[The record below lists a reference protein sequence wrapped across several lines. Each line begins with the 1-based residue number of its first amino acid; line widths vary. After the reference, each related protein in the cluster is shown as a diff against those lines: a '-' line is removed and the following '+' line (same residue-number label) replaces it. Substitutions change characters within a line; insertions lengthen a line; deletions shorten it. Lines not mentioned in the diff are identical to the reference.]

1 MSLRSR
7 LVLSYILIIVV
18 CLAIIGG
25 AVTLVLQSYR
35 DRYTMARLDDIVR
48 PVYTQLRT
56 SVATGTSLDRLWFA
70 LEEQAADSEVY
81 ILLLDGRGNIV
92 RQAIPIPDEE
102 TAVLAVP
109 PERLPS
115 RISQA
120 QQGKFTAASGQ
131 TYIYAALP
139 TGRLFDS
146 SDSAVI
152 RTIVV
157 AVPRGQPIGLLA
169 TLIRPFLYTGL
180 IALAVSIIIAFILA
194 RSIFRPV
201 QKVTQAAEDIA
212 HGQYGREIEVT
223 GPSEVRGLAIA
234 FNEMSLQV
242 KQAQER
248 LRHFVADVSHQL
260 KSPLTSIHGFARA
273 ITDGTAADKEAVK
286 KSADIIQDESRKMMH
301 QVDELLELSRMQS
314 GQVKLAQETVDL
326 AEILEQCR
334 EIFLPRA
341 EEKELRITLDIGSVP
356 GLTGDADRL
365 EQVFNNLL
373 DNAIKNSPA
382 GGEVLITAAGN
393 VSAVEIRIVD
403 SGPGIP
409 PEQIPFVFQRFYQ
422 AMGVRT
428 GVGLGL
434 AIAREIVLAHG
445 GDISVTSSPG
455 EKTEF
460 IIRLPVR
467 NTAE

>member
-18 CLAIIGG
+18 CLAIIAV

-35 DRYTMARLDDIVR
+35 DRYTMARLEDIVR
-48 PVYTQLRT
+48 PVYVQLRT
-56 SVATGTSLDRLWFA
+56 SIATDVSLDRLWFA

-92 RQAIPIPDEE
+92 RQAVPAPDEDTAE
-102 TAVLAVP
+102 LAVLP
-109 PERLPS
+109 GELPS
-115 RISQA
+115 RITQA

-152 RTIVV
+152 RTIVA

-194 RSIFRPV
+194 RSIFRPL

-212 HGQYGREIEVT
+212 HGQYGREIKVT
-223 GPSEVRGLAIA
+223 GPREVRGLATA

-248 LRHFVADVSHQL
+248 LRHFIADVSHQL

-273 ITDGTAADKEAVK
+273 ITDGTAADEEAVQ
-286 KSADIIQDESRKMMH
+286 KSAGTIQDESRKMMR

-314 GQVKLAQETVDL
+314 GQVKLASEPVNL
-326 AEILEQCR
+326 VEILEQCR

-341 EEKELRITLDIGSVP
+341 EEKELRITLDAADIP

-382 GGEVLITAAGN
+382 GGEVLITATGDL
-393 VSAVEIRIVD
+393 SAVEIRIID

-460 IIRLPVR
+460 IIRLPV
-467 NTAE
+467 